1 MSGISCILL
10 IVCYWYFCQNTFL
23 KIQQKL
29 GDQLEI
35 RLSVWTNHHSSYRL
49 ILYVQAIAGYDEGRD
64 SRQPRD
70 LKTVEYSKLVS

>member
-1 MSGISCILL
+1 MSGISCI
-10 IVCYWYFCQNTFL
+10 WYFCQNNFL

-35 RLSVWTNHHSSYRL
+35 RLSVWTHGSYRL
-49 ILYVQAIAGYDEGRD
+49 TLYVQAIAGYDEGRD

-70 LKTVEYSKLVS
+70 LKTVEYSKLVSL